1 MHAVTCFGGATADHM
16 GPSAEDVGRTLTVH
30 GQLILE
36 LSRVE
41 RDIEEYFVELM
52 GGSDA

>member
-1 MHAVTCFGGATADHM
+1 MA
-16 GPSAEDVGRTLTVH
+16 PSAEDVARPLTDH

-36 LSRVE
+36 LSHLE

-52 GGSDA
+52 GGADA